1 MGTDTIYDFKD
12 GVDLLRLDGG
22 LSFGQLNIVQRG
34 SSTQISDAI
43 TGDVFVSLYNTN
55 STLITQADFTPVAI
69 L

>member
-1 MGTDTIYDFKD
+1 MGADTIYGFED

-22 LSFGQLNIVQRG
+22 LSFGQLDIVQRG
-34 SSTQISDAI
+34 SSTQISDSL
-43 TGDVFVSLYNTN
+43 TGDVLVSLYSTN